1 MEPGVAPASPKPR
14 LILLALSI
22 TLALIGTVG
31 AATGA
36 ADDESN
42 DLETATGSTTTIA
55 LSTDDSTTTSSIPGV
70 ATTLTTLKNT
80 PTTKATTATTAGG
93 GSSASPC
100 AGTPVTTPPPA
111 VSAPPAIGSY
121 DYVECGSGESV
132 GGRKITAGS
141 GGGGVERRVVQ
152 TTTAFGDVYAT
163 TAFSSNGTV
172 QESMEIHSFGYT
184 VPCDWKPDIVEYPS
198 GLAVGKS
205 WSVNTSCTLPTGGK
219 VTVTGTRKVT
229 GIVNYV
235 VGGTTVTAWVIDETQ
250 KQTAQT
256 PQGNIVIDQ
265 KGFHYWDAAR
275 GLVAYQKATVTASG
289 QMQQPSETVEIRL
302 VSVTPKAN

>member
-22 TLALIGTVG
+22 TLALIGTIG

-36 ADDESN
+36 ADDDSN
-42 DLETATGSTTTIA
+42 DLETATGT
-55 LSTDDSTTTSSIPGV
+55 STTTSLTGDESTTTSALGGA

-80 PTTKATTATTAGG
+80 PTTKGTTATTAGG
-93 GSSASPC
+93 SSGGSQC
-100 AGTPVTTPPPA
+100 AGTPVSTPPAA
-111 VSAPPAIGSY
+111 VSAPPTVGSY
-121 DYVECGSGESV
+121 DYVECGSGEAV
-132 GGRKITAGS
+132 GGRTVTAGS

-163 TAFSSNGTV
+163 TAFSANGTV
-172 QESMEIHSFGYT
+172 QESMEIKSFGYT
-184 VPCDWKPDIVEYPS
+184 VACDWKPDIVEYPA

-256 PQGNIVIDQ
+256 PQGNVVIDQ
-265 KGFHYWDAAR
+265 TGFHYWDSAH

-289 QMQQPSETVEIRL
+289 GMKQPPTTVEIRL
-302 VSVTPKAN
+302 VSLTPKTS